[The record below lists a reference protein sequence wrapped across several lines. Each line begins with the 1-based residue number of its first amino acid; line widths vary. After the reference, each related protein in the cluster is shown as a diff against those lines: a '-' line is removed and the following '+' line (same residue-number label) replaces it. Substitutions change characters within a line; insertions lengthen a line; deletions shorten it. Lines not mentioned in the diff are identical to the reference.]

1 MISFEKII
9 YTQVCNYILQYLIP
23 LLCGF
28 QQGHDTQHA
37 LFQLLKAWRREL
49 DESGYTGTVLM
60 DLSKAHD
67 CLPHDLITVKFE
79 AYGFD
84 NSSLKLFHRYF
95 SNRKQSKKKMISFK
109 RVNRFFNWDTP
120 RFYSLFRIW
129 F

>member
-37 LFQLLKAWRREL
+37 LFQLLKAWRREH

-84 NSSLKLFHRYF
+84 NSSLRLFHRYF
-95 SNRKQSKKKMISFK
+95 SNRKQSKKKKKNDQF
-109 RVNRFFNWDTP
+109 
-120 RFYSLFRIW
+120 
-129 F
+129 